1 MTYEAGVHGWPVP
14 GVFYDASAFQV
25 EARNRIETEQLM
37 PTETINVNT
46 GNTRSRGVEM
56 QGSFD
61 LLRLMSPPP
70 GDRHLTL
77 FANASLLDAKFTGS
91 AIPGQIGK
99 TPAYA
104 PHCVLKAGLTY
115 RRCHRFEASLVVDS
129 VGAQYVQDSDLAAG
143 STPARIPSYVVAD
156 LSGEYMFAG
165 HWRVM
170 GGVANL
176 TDRRYYSRVFLFG
189 GMLEPALTRQFYAGV
204 RYDL

>member
-1 MTYEAGVHGWPVP
+1 MHGWPVP

-25 EARNRIETEQLM
+25 EARNRIETEQLR
-37 PTETINVNT
+37 PTEAINVNT

-61 LLRLMSPPP
+61 LLRLMSPTP

-99 TPAYA
+99 
-104 PHCVLKAGLTY
+104 
-115 RRCHRFEASLVVDS
+115 
-129 VGAQYVQDSDLAAG
+129 
-143 STPARIPSYVVAD
+143 TPARIPSYVVAD